1 MSTKRT
7 SPNRDEFAGGRVEDE
22 LPATR
27 TGRMA
32 EFGRL
37 GLSLVSSAVRA
48 GARGFVGGF
57 GNREQALT
65 DAHRAGAAV
74 LLRSLGRLRG
84 SAAKIGQFLAQRP
97 GTLPDEYIEAMLTL
111 ADKVPAMSAPTV
123 DMQIANELG
132 KLPRALFASFERHP
146 IAAGSFGQVHPAS
159 LPDGT
164 KVVVKVQYPAVE
176 DALAADL
183 ANLEMVLPAL
193 EKLTERDDLPELV
206 AELRERLMEELD
218 YRLEAEN
225 CLKFR
230 SFFANQPMEI
240 PRVHEAFSSPRVLTL
255 DFVEGDSI
263 ETYLN
268 KGPSLEERNRAA
280 LLLLRFHF
288 ASVLEHGLLHVDPNP
303 GNYLFRQDGRLGIV
317 DFGCVKR
324 FSPDFAE
331 LLREIYRAAA
341 EGTDRGLD
349 DVLVECG
356 MFPPD
361 VDDRYREPMRKLARL
376 WAKPC
381 NTPDFDFGDR
391 QYLDELTNLQHQL
404 AREGAVKVPP
414 EWLFYSR
421 QVLGCSYLLYRLGGK
436 HKSQF
441 IANFEQIVSGAPL
454 ASAGQ
459 AKAPKAAKAAKVPKV
474 AVENS
479 GAPAVAK
486 GRKKA
491 AAKR

>member
-7 SPNRDEFAGGRVEDE
+7 SPNHDDPAGGRIEDE

-65 DAHRAGAAV
+65 EAHRAGAAV

-123 DMQIANELG
+123 DMQVSNELG
-132 KLPRALFASFERHP
+132 KLPRALFATFERHP
-146 IAAGSFGQVHPAS
+146 IAAGSFGQVHLAS
-159 LPDGT
+159 LRDGT

-193 EKLTERDDLPELV
+193 EKLANRNDLPGLV

-218 YRLEAEN
+218 YQREAEN
-225 CLKFR
+225 CRQFR
-230 SFFANQPMEI
+230 KFFADQPMVI
-240 PRVHEAFSSPRVLTL
+240 PRVHDAFSTARVLTL

-263 ETYLN
+263 ETYLARA
-268 KGPSLEERNRAA
+268 PSLDERNRAA

-303 GNYLFRQDGRLGIV
+303 GNYLFRQDGSIGIV

-324 FSPDFAE
+324 FSPDFGE

-341 EGTDRGLD
+341 EGTDRAID

-356 MFPPD
+356 MFLPD
-361 VDDRYREPMRKLARL
+361 LEDRFREPMRQLARL

-381 NTPDFDFGDR
+381 NTPNFDFGDR

-436 HKSQF
+436 HKNQF
-441 IANFEQIVSGAPL
+441 IDNFKQIVSGAPL
-454 ASAGQ
+454 AVGAAEAQ
-459 AKAPKAAKAAKVPKV
+459 AASEV
-474 AVENS
+474 AVVNPPV
-479 GAPAVAK
+479 PAVAK
-486 GRKKA
+486 KTRKV